1 MWEIW
6 TDHEDHESK
15 PAMYS
20 PCKVLLLGGSG
31 LWFCSSLWRAEQWLW
46 VAYLDLSPQPIPA
59 LGADGFGSAFAF
71 LFNQNRHE
79 ENSDN
84 KCDNKAKKTREKTN
98 NDTSL
103 HQPLNHSGSISMR
116 LWHQGQNRTK
126 HLAESS
132 KWTWHYLSTSEQCHF
147 EGLGLRWRRWLRSR
161 RWWLLRHQS
170 GLFTESS
177 DIRSERH
184 QWYKWHISYD
194 TSDTYSNTM

>member
-1 MWEIW
+1 MQSPPSWRLRPLILQQPL
-6 TDHEDHESK
+6 K
-15 PAMYS
+15 GRAMT
-20 PCKVLLLGGSG
+20 LGGLSWPLSTANPG
-31 LWFCSSLWRAEQWLW
+31 LGCRWLRLCLCLSLQSKSAWRKFRQQVWQQ
-46 VAYLDLSPQPIPA
+46 S
-59 LGADGFGSAFAF
+59 
-71 LFNQNRHE
+71 
-79 ENSDN
+79 
-84 KCDNKAKKTREKTN
+84 KKKTREKTN

-103 HQPLNHSGSISMR
+103 HQPLNYSGSISMR